1 MKSNQLLC
9 CGLLSMFACA
19 NVNAQVVVA
28 LNNDEVTIGNEHLSR
43 TFKIANN
50 KLLPQNFKNKRAT
63 GGAVLVPGSGSEEF
77 ILHYVAD
84 IPSSAVYTG
93 IDRTGWTAVANSHE
107 VRNENGN
114 VNNLLDGKLN
124 TFWHS
129 RYSSD
134 MPTPP
139 HWVQIDMKKERVI
152 RSFSWVQR
160 QNADNGMFEQV
171 KVYLSSKSDNIES
184 AENLIYE
191 GMLET
196 AKDVEWVN
204 LDKEEKGRYLRIV
217 AKRSLNGFGSGAELY
232 VGDKPVYNSN
242 PNYVNASDLT
252 LKSVKTEDIENG
264 KRLVF
269 DMAPY
274 RKANIDWDI
283 DMVVEMKNTDN
294 FMRKYLRISV
304 PESQQN
310 DARIDYID
318 MENINVEEVPA
329 AYKWT
334 HSLTPTVVGGLN
346 SYLVTL
352 GQPLY
357 IQGMFMGSEF
367 PETENVIKKGS
378 AYVRYYSGK
387 SLAEL
392 KNEGRLLD
400 NTFTTWKNVLGA
412 TRSVTD
418 MNVIR
423 TDFFSYI
430 QSIAKPIQP
439 RLQYNSWYDWMLWVD
454 DEKINNSFKEIER
467 GLTTHGVRP
476 IDSYVVDDGWNAYG
490 NEFGCTIEDNTT
502 GFWQFNSKFPNGLG
516 GASSY
521 AHRVSSEFGIWLGP
535 RGGYNFQG
543 SWGQFLEKSGTG
555 TYNKNVGSVVTNDK
569 VYLQNLEKFFLQ
581 CQKEYGVNYWKL
593 DGFIDGIPQ
602 PSTNGHYIT
611 GGYHG
616 MYYITEHWERWAKL
630 LEHLYEKSPNL
641 WINLT
646 CYVNPSPWLL
656 QYSNSIWLQNSADC
670 SLINVE
676 GRNRDMD
683 AKLTYR
689 DDRYFDFCNV
699 SQYQLPPAN
708 IFNHDPVYGKEA
720 GNDMN
725 SMTDDEFRTYL
736 YFMSTRG
743 TAFWEML
750 WSYDL
755 IDGGNKWMINAD
767 ALQFL
772 EENYDILRYS
782 ILFGGSPKD
791 GDVYGYSCWNHKDGI
806 IAVRNPSNTTKTF
819 KFTLNNTLGVYETAK
834 GLHRNL
840 VLSYDGTPK
849 NARALD
855 YGNPDATY
863 SYGDEISVTLRGGEV
878 LMWKFNSQ
886 KDTKAP
892 AVVKVTANGK
902 KGNIVEVVFDEPV
915 KLPEAKAIALLKDG
929 RHVAGAK
936 QVELMPDYKTLVVKV
951 DSELSA
957 EDGYTVQLDRV
968 ADWQSNNAQLTTP
981 MFYYNKD
988 ALLLSA
994 SSKKDFVKGKRIK
1007 SVSEGKGEL
1016 MSMNKAY
1023 QLNAKKS
1030 VLGKGSFNVALNVK
1044 TTAKEGNLVAQENAF
1059 VLKLKNGHPVFNVMG
1074 LEVVATTAVNDG
1086 KLHVLSVCRENN
1098 GMLKIYIDGELNQS
1112 VYSKDNVN
1120 PALQEGALVV
1130 GDKNAEM
1137 QVGNI
1142 RVHSK
1147 ALNFKEVGKL

>member
-1 MKSNQLLC
+1 MKSNKLLC
-9 CGLLSMFACA
+9 WGLPALFACA
-19 NVNAQVVVA
+19 TANAQVVVT
-28 LNNDEVTIGNEHLSR
+28 LNNDDVTIGNEYLSR
-43 TFKIANN
+43 TFKITNN
-50 KLLPQNFKNKRAT
+50 KLSTHSLNNKRT
-63 GGAVLVPGSGSEEF
+63 PGGAVLIPGQGSEEF
-77 ILHYVAD
+77 ILHYVAE
-84 IPSSAVYTG
+84 IPSSSIYTG
-93 IDRTGWTAVANSHE
+93 VDRKGWTAVASSQE
-107 VRNENGN
+107 MRNENGN
-114 VNNLLDGKLN
+114 VNNMLDGKLN

-139 HWVQIDMKKERVI
+139 HWIQIDMKKERTV

-171 KVYLSSKSDNIES
+171 KVYLSSTPENIED
-184 AENLIYE
+184 EKNLVYE
-191 GMLET
+191 GMVET
-196 AKDVEWVN
+196 AKEIEWVN
-204 LDKEEKGRYLRIV
+204 LDKDEKGRYLRVV
-217 AKRSLNGFGSGAELY
+217 AKRSLNGYGSGAEFY

-242 PNYVNASDLT
+242 PNYINASDLT
-252 LKSVKTEDIENG
+252 LKGVRTEDIENG

-274 RKANIDWDI
+274 RKANVDWDI
-283 DMVVEMKNTDN
+283 DMVVEMKNKDSY
-294 FMRKYLRISV
+294 MHKYLRISV

-310 DARIDYID
+310 EARIDYID
-318 MENINVEEVPA
+318 MENMNVEEVPGK
-329 AYKWT
+329 YKWT

-357 IQGMFMGSEF
+357 IQGMYMGSEF

-392 KNEGRLLD
+392 KNEGRLPN
-400 NTFTTWKNVLGA
+400 NTFTTWNNVLGA

-430 QSIAKPIQP
+430 ESIAKPIKP

-490 NEFGCTIEDNTT
+490 NEFGCTIKDNTT
-502 GFWQFNSKFPNGLG
+502 GFWQFNSKFPNGLA

-569 VYLQNLEKFFLQ
+569 VYLENLEKFFLK
-581 CQKEYGVNYWKL
+581 CQDEYGVNYWKL

-630 LEHLYEKSPNL
+630 LENLYAKSPNL

-670 SLINVE
+670 SLITVE
-676 GRNRDMD
+676 GRKRDMD

-755 IDGGNKWMINAD
+755 IDGGNKWMINAN

-782 ILFGGSPKD
+782 ILFGGSPKE
-791 GDVYGYSCWNHKDGI
+791 GDVYGYSCWNDKDGI

-819 KFTLNNTLGVYETAK
+819 KFVLNNTLGVYESAK
-834 GLHRNL
+834 NLHKNL
-840 VLSYDGTPK
+840 VLSYDGTPDNK
-849 NARALD
+849 RALN
-855 YGNPDATY
+855 YGNPDKTY

-878 LMWKFNSQ
+878 LMWKFNSK

-892 AVVKVTANGK
+892 AVVKALANGE
-902 KGNIVEVVFDEPV
+902 KGNVVEVVFDEAV
-915 KLPEAKAIALLKDG
+915 KMPAVEGISLQKDG
-929 RHVAGAK
+929 QRVAGAK
-936 QVELMPDYKTLVVKV
+936 HAVLMPDYKTLVVTL
-951 DSELSA
+951 DSELNL
-957 EDGYTVQLDRV
+957 EDSYTLQLNGV
-968 ADWQSNNAQLTTP
+968 ADWQSNAVNLTTP
-981 MFYYNKD
+981 AFNYNKN
-988 ALLLSA
+988 ALLLSV
-994 SSKKDFVKGKRIK
+994 SSKKDFVKGNRIK
-1007 SVSEGKGEL
+1007 MVSGEKYEL
-1016 MSMNKAY
+1016 MGINKPY
-1023 QLNAKKS
+1023 RVKTNKS
-1030 VLGKGSFNVALNVK
+1030 VVGKGSFNVSLNVK
-1044 TTAKEGNLVAQENAF
+1044 TTDKNVNLVEQENAF
-1059 VLKLKNGHPVFNVMG
+1059 VLKLKNGCPVFNVMG
-1074 LEVVATTAVNDG
+1074 LEVVATDVVSDG
-1086 KLHVLSVCRENN
+1086 KLHALSACRENN
-1098 GMLKIYIDGELNQS
+1098 GMLKIYIDGELNKS
-1112 VYSKDNVN
+1112 VFDKENLN
-1120 PALQEGALVV
+1120 PSLKEGTVVV
-1130 GDKNAEM
+1130 GDKDGMVN
-1137 QVGNI
+1137 VGNI
-1142 RVHSK
+1142 NIHSK
-1147 ALNFKEVGKL
+1147 ALNFKEVVKP